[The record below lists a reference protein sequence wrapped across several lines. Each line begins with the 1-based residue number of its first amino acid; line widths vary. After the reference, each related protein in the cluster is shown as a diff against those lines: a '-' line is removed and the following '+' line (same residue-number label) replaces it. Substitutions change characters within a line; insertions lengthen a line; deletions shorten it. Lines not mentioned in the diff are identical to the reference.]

1 MNEESEIINFIL
13 SIILFA
19 YCIYLLKRSDLK
31 VHILWIYAMACIIFS
46 NAATIIEGYVYYELF
61 DYMEHGLYMVAALLF
76 FIGALR
82 LKTF

>member
-1 MNEESEIINFIL
+1 MHEESEVINFIL

-19 YCIYLLKRSDLK
+19 YCIYLLKRSEIK
-31 VHILWIYAMACIIFS
+31 INILWIYAMVCIVLS
-46 NAATIIEGYVYYELF
+46 NASTVIEGYVCYELF
-61 DYMEHGLYMVAALLF
+61 DYLEHGLYMIAGLLF